1 MGFVLLSKKPLALA
15 WRGFASE
22 SECEALLLHA
32 EAARNFAAASSCELC
47 YDIECFSR
55 IAQLNGKC
63 YMEVDADR
71 AGMSE
76 DARGMVDRVDHAV
89 SELFGITPREE
100 QWQSVVNCTPEA
112 PAGATPGLL
121 NGLHV
126 DTANDEPLRYAT
138 SLLYLR
144 SVHLGGETLFSTQAE
159 AGAVLLEAGIE
170 ATFDDRLEDAQQQ
183 RQHPH
188 LEDAR
193 RTLEAGCRSL
203 VPPEAGTLI
212 VFYSRRP
219 DGTVDPAA
227 FHGSAIPLSGEKWTL
242 QTFWAAP
249 AAFEHGPEAYA
260 RERHARR
267 RFFFDLDIGDSALSG
282 TR

>member
-1 MGFVLLSKKPLALA
+1 MSIIIQTSMFRAHAKGQMTIVLKHVLLAVKK
-15 WRGFASE
+15 
-22 SECEALLLHA
+22 
-32 EAARNFAAASSCELC
+32 
-47 YDIECFSR
+47 YDEPVTR

-100 QWQSVVNCTPEA
+100 QWKSVVNCTPEA

-159 AGAVLLEAGIE
+159 AGAVLLEAGSRWGLDGRRVQE
-170 ATFDDRLEDAQQQ
+170 QRACAT
-183 RQHPH
+183 
-188 LEDAR
+188 R
-193 RTLEAGCRSL
+193 R
-203 VPPEAGTLI
+203 
-212 VFYSRRP
+212 
-219 DGTVDPAA
+219 
-227 FHGSAIPLSGEKWTL
+227 
-242 QTFWAAP
+242 
-249 AAFEHGPEAYA
+249 
-260 RERHARR
+260 
-267 RFFFDLDIGDSALSG
+267 
-282 TR
+282 